1 MRLLTTSLL
10 ISTLTLS
17 ACGFGDSRAN
27 PFNWFGNSRSQ
38 PVEID
43 QNVDTN
49 PLIPEEEGGGLFS
62 SVSDEAELYTGSA
75 IDQVT
80 ELVIERVPG
89 GAVVRATG
97 VSAHDRP
104 YGVRLTP
111 TSDVAAPVDGIM
123 TYTLQAERPEDAG
136 TTTSTRVRT
145 VTAAVRLT
153 DKQLARISTI
163 RVDAARNSQTTSR
176 K

>member
-1 MRLLTTSLL
+1 MRLLMTTLM

-17 ACGFGDSRAN
+17 ACGFRDSRAN
-27 PFNWFGNSRSQ
+27 PANWFGNSRSQ
-38 PVEID
+38 PVDID

-49 PLIPEEEGGGLFS
+49 PLIPQNESAGLFS
-62 SVSDEAELYTGSA
+62 SFSDQTDLYTGTP

-97 VSAHDRP
+97 VSDYDGP
-104 YGVRLTP
+104 FGVRLTP
-111 TSDVAAPVDGIM
+111 TSDVSDPTDGIM
-123 TYTLQAERPEDAG
+123 SYTFEAERPRDAG
-136 TTTSTRVRT
+136 RTTSTRVRT

-153 DKQLARISTI
+153 DKQLARIKTI
-163 RVDAARNSQTTSR
+163 RVDAARNAQTTAR
-176 K
+176 R